1 MTPGRMT
8 IGIIS
13 AGKVGSVLGAA
24 LRAAGHTVIGAVARS
39 SASRERLDALLPG
52 VPARETEYLLARADL
67 ILLALPDAALPGVV
81 EHAAGQGWWRPGQ
94 LVIHTSARFGTGV
107 LRDAAAAGALT
118 LALHPALTFT
128 GTSLDMRQLIGATWA
143 VTSSA
148 PLQPIGMALVS
159 ELGGEPSV
167 LAEENRGLYAAALTH
182 ASRHTALLAGQVQR
196 MLAAAGL
203 EPSFARGLQEQALAM
218 ADAGIELI
226 DPPAGGVVAEKNEDA
241 PAPDDI
247 TAVEAL
253 AATGNYPDIP
263 PVYRVIRAAS
273 RDRAARRR
281 LP

>member
-8 IGIIS
+8 VGIIS

-24 LRAAGHTVIGAVARS
+24 LRAAGHTIIGAVARS
-39 SASRERLDALLPG
+39 SASRERLDALLPA
-52 VPARETEYLLARADL
+52 VPARETEYLLSRADL

-128 GTSLDMRQLIGATWA
+128 GTSLDMRHLIGATWA

-148 PLQPIGMALVS
+148 PLLPIGMALVS

-226 DPPAGGVVAEKNEDA
+226 NAPASGDVAGKNEGD
-241 PAPDDI
+241 PTPDDI
-247 TAVEAL
+247 AAVEAL

>member
-1 MTPGRMT
+1 MA

-24 LRAAGHTVIGAVARS
+24 LRAAGNTVIGAVARS
-39 SASRERLDALLPG
+39 STSRERLDALLPA
-52 VPARETEYLLARADL
+52 VPARETEYLRARADL

-81 EHAAGQGWWRPGQ
+81 EHAPGQGWWRPGQ

-143 VTSSA
+143 VTTSA
-148 PLQPIGMALVS
+148 PLLPIGMALVS
-159 ELGGEPSV
+159 ELGGEPSA
-167 LAEENRGLYAAALTH
+167 LAEENRGLYTAALTH

-196 MLAAAGL
+196 MLEAAGL

-218 ADAGIELI
+218 ADAGVELI
-226 DPPAGGVVAEKNEDA
+226 APPAGGVVATHEEDA

-247 TAVEAL
+247 AAVEAL